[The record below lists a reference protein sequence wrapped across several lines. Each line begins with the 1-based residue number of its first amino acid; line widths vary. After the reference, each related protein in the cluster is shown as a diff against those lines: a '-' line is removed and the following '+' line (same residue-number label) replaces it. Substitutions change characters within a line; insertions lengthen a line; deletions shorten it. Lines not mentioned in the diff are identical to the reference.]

1 MYFNLT
7 LKYYTSLSCI
17 IKFDKQMMSIILKP
31 IKHIKSYNS
40 IFNKKIFWNY
50 DKCYSFSKMYHKD
63 KFENLE
69 ADKIASKLIN
79 EHYENI
85 KEIKQ
90 KEKCRSTTLK

>member
-1 MYFNLT
+1 
-7 LKYYTSLSCI
+7 
-17 IKFDKQMMSIILKP
+17 
-31 IKHIKSYNS
+31 
-40 IFNKKIFWNY
+40 
-50 DKCYSFSKMYHKD
+50 MYHKD

-90 KEKCRSTTLK
+90 KEKCRSTALK